1 MGENLYQ
8 GKFIVIE
15 GLDGSGQSTQANLLK
30 EFLIKIID
38 GEKSIKEVFRSIKKV
53 ILKVW

>member
-53 ILKVW
+53 C